1 MKTFHLSSELILPC
15 GQKLPN
21 RLAKSAMSENMADK
35 NHVPGIAFQK
45 LYDRW
50 GQGGVGLCISGNVMV
65 DSRYL
70 GEPNNVV
77 IEIGRTH
84 FEHLKQWAHV
94 KSGSAMKI
102 WLQLNHP
109 GKQTPK
115 FLCSEP
121 IGPSAIPLRAPLNKM
136 FNTPRAMTEEEIL
149 DAIERFAFAALTA
162 RDAGFDGVQIH
173 GAHGYLVSQ
182 FLSPHHNQRTDS
194 WGGSLKNR
202 MRFAVEVYQAMRA
215 SVGANFPIGIKLN
228 SADFQKGGFT
238 HEESITVAK
247 TLSEMGLDLIEI
259 SGGSYENPAMM
270 GITHNSTTK
279 REAYFLEYARDIK
292 KAIHCPLMVTG
303 GFRSSAFMK
312 SVLKAGELDLIG
324 LARPLAIEP
333 DLPKYLLSEEPVESA
348 VHALTTGFRFL
359 DKLFPLEITWYTQQ
373 LHRMG
378 SGKNPNPNANVA
390 LSILHTIK
398 EIGAQGLRRVRAQ

>member
-1 MKTFHLSSELILPC
+1 
-15 GQKLPN
+15 
-21 RLAKSAMSENMADK
+21 MSENMAEK
-35 NHVPGIAFQK
+35 NHIAGTAFQK
-45 LYDRW
+45 LYGRW
-50 GQGGVGLCISGNVMV
+50 RDGGVGLCISGNVMV

-70 GEPNNVV
+70 GEPNNIV
-77 IEIGRTH
+77 IENGRTH

-94 KSGSAMKI
+94 KSGSPMKI

-115 FLCSEP
+115 FLCPEP
-121 IGPSAIPLRAPLNKM
+121 IAPSAIPLRAPLNKM
-136 FNTPRAMTEEEIL
+136 FNTPRAMTEAEIL
-149 DAIERFAFAALTA
+149 DTIQRYAFAALTA

-182 FLSPHHNQRTDS
+182 FLSSHHNQRTDS

-202 MRFAVEVYQAMRA
+202 MRFAVEVYQAMRN
-215 SVGANFPIGIKLN
+215 SVGKDFPIGIKLN

-238 HEESITVAK
+238 HGESIDVAK
-247 TLSEMGLDLIEI
+247 TLSKLGIDLIEI

-270 GITHNSTTK
+270 GINTRDSTKK

-292 KAIHCPLMVTG
+292 KAIDCPLMVTG
-303 GFRSSAFMK
+303 GFRTSDFMK
-312 SVLKAGELDLIG
+312 SVFQTNELDLIG

-333 DLPKYLLSEEPVESA
+333 DFPKHLLSGKTVESA
-348 VHALTTGFRFL
+348 VHPLTTGFRFL

-378 SGKNPNPNANVA
+378 SGKNPNPNASVA
-390 LSILHTIK
+390 LSVLSTIK
-398 EIGAQGLRRVRAQ
+398 EIGVQGLRRVRSGE